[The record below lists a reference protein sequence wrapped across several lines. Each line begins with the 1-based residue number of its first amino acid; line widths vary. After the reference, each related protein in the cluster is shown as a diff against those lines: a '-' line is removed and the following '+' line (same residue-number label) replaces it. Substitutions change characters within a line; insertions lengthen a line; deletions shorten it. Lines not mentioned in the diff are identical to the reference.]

1 MGKAYVPIYLDWL
14 YTTQDLTPEEKGN
27 LVDALV
33 AYASGL
39 EYEYLLTGGCRIAFR
54 FLKAQLD
61 RNAAI
66 SEARSAAGSTRKEAP
81 CREAAP
87 RETVFCGESVEA
99 ETSETAPGD
108 NKNEQTKTNENKAK
122 QNETKNTIK
131 KEINKKKEKEEKE
144 NFVKEREQKREKKQK
159 ERTEESFA
167 RFWSAYPRH
176 EAKAEA
182 RKAFEK
188 LDPDE
193 SLLSEMLETI
203 RRWKDTA
210 QWKEGGGR
218 FVPYPSTWL
227 NQRRWE
233 DEVPPAAPAYSP
245 SGSYGSY
252 GANSPW
258 GPKPVIAQM
267 YSQRSYGDEDAEAM
281 RRMMLLPDTDDE
293 EDEKPAVKLS
303 AAM

>member
-27 LVDALV
+27 LVDAMV
-33 AYASGL
+33 SYASGL
-39 EYEYLLTGGCRIAFR
+39 EYEHLLTGGCRIAFR
-54 FLKAQLD
+54 FLKGQID

-66 SEARSAAGSTRKEAP
+66 SESRSLAGSARKETP
-81 CREAAP
+81 SGQPAP
-87 RETVFCGESVEA
+87 REAVCCRREAPAEPEPSEA
-99 ETSETAPGD
+99 EPRGS
-108 NKNEQTKTNENKAK
+108 KNEQNETNENKTEQSK
-122 QNETKNTIK
+122 TKCTIK
-131 KEINKKKEKEEKE
+131 KEIKKEKEKEEKE
-144 NFVKEREQKREKKQK
+144 NFVKKREQKREKEQKAK

-193 SLLSEMLETI
+193 SLLTVLLEAI
-203 RRWKDTA
+203 RRRKDTA

-218 FVPYPSTWL
+218 FVPHPSTWL

-233 DEVPPAAPAYSP
+233 DEVPPAAPAYRP
-245 SGSYGSY
+245 SGPDGYC
-252 GANSPW
+252 
-258 GPKPVIAQM
+258 GPKPVMAQM
-267 YSQRSYGDEDAEAM
+267 YSQRSYEDEDAEAM
-281 RRMMLLPDTDDE
+281 RRMMLLPDT
-293 EDEKPAVKLS
+293 EDEQDESPAAQLLNAV
-303 AAM
+303 